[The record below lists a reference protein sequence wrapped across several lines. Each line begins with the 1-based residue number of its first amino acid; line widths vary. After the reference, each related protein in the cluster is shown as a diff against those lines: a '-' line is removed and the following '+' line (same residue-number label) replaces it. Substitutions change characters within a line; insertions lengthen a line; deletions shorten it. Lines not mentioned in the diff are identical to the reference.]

1 MGGCAWRYGKE
12 RVGSGEGLGPERV
25 QAADAEIDRDV
36 VLSQRAVERLE
47 RRPSF
52 FELTVRSRAVYIPR
66 SGPEHTGETNSK

>member
-52 FELTVRSRAVYIPR
+52 LAGCPTICKPVLDENKCPNVANY
-66 SGPEHTGETNSK
+66 E